1 MNFPNREE
9 ILNYLINVHAYSE
22 QDIGNDTRDDLIDLV
37 EDLLCVE
44 ELFDYVGAA

>member
-1 MNFPNREE
+1 MQYPKRET

-22 QDIGNDTRDDLIDLV
+22 QDIGNDTHDDLIDLV

-44 ELFDYVGAA
+44 ELFDYVGGA